1 MDAHDTVAFKKH
13 IRQYIAV
20 FVALL
25 VATVLTVAVSY
36 VHFGAEDSHVGNVTV
51 ALIIATV
58 QGSAGG
64 RIFHASGFGEA
75 LDLRDAGH
83 HRGFLRGVD
92 RADGYGI
99 LRHPGDAWRVDAWS
113 GGDGGGGAWALK
125 RFIWFLW

>member
-51 ALIIATV
+51 ALIIAGIKAALVAGFFMHLVSEKRSIYVMLATTGVFFVALIALTV
-58 QGSAGG
+58 MAFYDTPATHGVLTHGPAVT
-64 RIFHASGFGEA
+64 EA
-75 LDLRDAGH
+75 AAHGH
-83 HRGFLRGVD
+83 
-92 RADGYGI
+92 
-99 LRHPGDAWRVDAWS
+99 
-113 GGDGGGGAWALK
+113 
-125 RFIWFLW
+125 